1 MVQIPMALSLQLE
14 NPLLLDSLQKDLT
27 LDNFM

>member
-1 MVQIPMALSLQLE
+1 MVQIPMAFSLQLE

-27 LDNFM
+27 PDNFT